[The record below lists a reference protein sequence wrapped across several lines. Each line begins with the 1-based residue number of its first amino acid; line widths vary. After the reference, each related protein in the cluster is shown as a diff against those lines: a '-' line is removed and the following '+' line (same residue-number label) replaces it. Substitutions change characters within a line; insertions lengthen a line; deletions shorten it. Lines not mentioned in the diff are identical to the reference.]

1 MTEQLIK
8 VMIVED
14 DKDFTVMIQKLLSR
28 HSRIRVV
35 CAHRKRYGIVEAA
48 RQCSPDIVLMDLH
61 LGSSSMD
68 GIRASREI
76 RIHTNAKVLIF
87 TALDSPEIIQKAAKE
102 AFASGYIFKN
112 QLSLLV
118 ENIFALA
125 EGYTADEYLVA
136 SSALSC
142 LTEAEMSVFQIMMGK
157 DIELQSTKKTIANQK
172 TRIIRKLGLEN
183 QKELE
188 HVFKIFKESGK
199 TPE

>member
-14 DKDFTVMIQKLLSR
+14 DEDFTVMIQKLLSR

-157 DIELQSTKKTIANQK
+157 DIVLQSTKKTIANQK

>member
-14 DKDFTVMIQKLLSR
+14 DEDFTVMIQKLLSR
-28 HSRIRVV
+28 HNRIRVV

-125 EGYTADEYLVA
+125 EGYTADEYLIA